1 MGDYLG
7 PWLFGFVI
15 GFAFAGFV
23 GFVSS
28 QILWHWGRVRA
39 IGQPQAIRLT
49 TTQTPWQVLAN
60 GCQSLLI
67 LLSFLIVV
75 AMVLLL
81 AIFFLDW
88 ESVIVFARSV
98 AQPR

>member
-7 PWLFGFVI
+7 PWLSGFVI
-15 GFAFAGFV
+15 GFALAGFV

-28 QILWHWGRVRA
+28 RILWHWGRVRA

-67 LLSFLIVV
+67 LLSI

-81 AIFFLDW
+81 AILFLDW
-88 ESVIVFARSV
+88 ERVIVFVRSV
-98 AQPR
+98 AQSR